1 MSISILMASSLQWRC
16 QCRALLYFLLLPQ
29 RWRSATQPLWSEQ
42 QEQQAR
48 RAAQAAQARPDWLVV
63 SAVQVRA
70 EHRVQAACPEHRV
83 QAECP
88 EARAASAVQAARAR
102 AVSLVQAECPEARAA
117 SAVQAARV
125 ASRLIH
131 STFLLLAQRRGM
143 ISMPLMAH

>member
-48 RAAQAAQARPDWLVV
+48 RAEQVALARL
-63 SAVQVRA
+63 A
-70 EHRVQAACPEHRV
+70 ESEIQ
-83 QAECP
+83 
-88 EARAASAVQAARAR
+88 AR

-117 SAVQAARV
+117 SVVPAGSAAR
-125 ASRLIH
+125 ARLAE
-131 STFLLLAQRRGM
+131 SD
-143 ISMPLMAH
+143 